1 MLKENLFESFRVP
14 LMIIEGPLIM
24 AQLLETTFLTLIN
37 FARFCPSCPDPLM
50 LSLKNHPKLE
60 ILALS
65 LQTQLAIALQQ
76 AKTRSSF

>member
-1 MLKENLFESFRVP
+1 
-14 LMIIEGPLIM
+14 
-24 AQLLETTFLTLIN
+24 
-37 FARFCPSCPDPLM
+37 M